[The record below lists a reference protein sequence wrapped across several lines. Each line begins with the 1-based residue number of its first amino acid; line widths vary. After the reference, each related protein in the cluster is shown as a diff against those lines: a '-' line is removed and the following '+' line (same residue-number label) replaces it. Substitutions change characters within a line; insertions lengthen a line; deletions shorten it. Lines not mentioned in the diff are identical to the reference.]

1 MTQFFLHHMTK
12 GACIQKKENYN
23 QMFKGYRCQ
32 YQYKRKKE
40 IKKKKKLGRDQLYE
54 HLNHHKV
61 NPTVQLNG
69 SRF

>member
-1 MTQFFLHHMTK
+1 MTQFFLQHMTK

-23 QMFKGYRCQ
+23 QMFKGYSYQ

-40 IKKKKKLGRDQLYE
+40 IKKKRKLGRDQLYE
-54 HLNHHKV
+54 HLNLHKV
-61 NPTVQLNG
+61 DPTVQLNR